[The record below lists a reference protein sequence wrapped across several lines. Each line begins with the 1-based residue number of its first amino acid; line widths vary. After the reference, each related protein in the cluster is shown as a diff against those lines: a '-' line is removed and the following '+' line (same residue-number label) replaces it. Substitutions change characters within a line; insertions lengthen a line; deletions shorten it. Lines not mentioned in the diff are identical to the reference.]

1 MKNILP
7 ILVSGVL
14 FLPIF
19 VFSQSAEDKLV
30 QAGLT
35 FNAGANFLSPSSNKI
50 ATDGGGS
57 ILSIGLNLHSALFG
71 ISASHQFRR
80 LQNLASPVRR
90 WQNLAVATGLEFDF
104 GNNSYKPNSSGAA
117 TYTYIDYSQDDVILT
132 NADVA
137 NEDDYETMQLV
148 SRKVSTTKLTI
159 PLMLLFRTNFIGDF
173 RYFGKFGI
181 RNSFLLSHN
190 ITDDGFATTLGIPNG
205 TNVSTSLMQS
215 PGEMFLYNGSVG
227 LSAGAEWNFVGSTCL
242 VLEAGYFYGITPF
255 FLDRKDSNKTMY
267 NIGTEFVLPPTRN
280 YYSASARQNQ
290 LIFKLSILF

>member
-19 VFSQSAEDKLV
+19 IFSQSAEDKTV

-50 ATDGGGS
+50 ETDGGGS
-57 ILSIGLNLHSALFG
+57 ILSIGLNLHSALK
-71 ISASHQFRR
+71 SS
-80 LQNLASPVRR
+80 
-90 WQNLAVATGLEFDF
+90 QNLAVATGIEFDF

-117 TYTYIDYSQDDVILT
+117 TYTYIDYLQDDVILT
-132 NADVA
+132 NAEAA

-190 ITDDGFATTLGIPNG
+190 ITDDGFATTLGMPNG
-205 TNVSTSLMQS
+205 TNLSTSLMRS
-215 PGEMFLYNGSVG
+215 PGEMFLYNGSIG

-255 FLDRKDSNKTMY
+255 FLNRKDTNKTMY
-267 NIGTEFVLPPTRN
+267 NIGTEFVMPPTRN

>member
-19 VFSQSAEDKLV
+19 IFSQSAEDKTV

-50 ATDGGGS
+50 ETDGGGS
-57 ILSIGLNLHSALFG
+57 ILSIGLNLHSALK
-71 ISASHQFRR
+71 SS
-80 LQNLASPVRR
+80 
-90 WQNLAVATGLEFDF
+90 QNLAVATGIEFDF

-117 TYTYIDYSQDDVILT
+117 TYTYIDYLQDDVILT
-132 NADVA
+132 NAEAA

-190 ITDDGFATTLGIPNG
+190 ITDYGFATTLGIPNG
-205 TNVSTSLMQS
+205 TNVSTSLMRS
-215 PGEMFLYNGSVG
+215 PGEMFLYNGSIG

>member
-19 VFSQSAEDKLV
+19 VFSQSAEDKTV

-50 ATDGGGS
+50 ETDGGGS
-57 ILSIGLNLHSALFG
+57 ILSIGLNLHSALK
-71 ISASHQFRR
+71 SS
-80 LQNLASPVRR
+80 
-90 WQNLAVATGLEFDF
+90 QNLAVATGIEFDF

-117 TYTYIDYSQDDVILT
+117 TYTYIDYLQDDVILT
-132 NADVA
+132 NAEAA

-205 TNVSTSLMQS
+205 TNVSTSLMRS
-215 PGEMFLYNGSVG
+215 PGEMFLYNGSIG

>member
-19 VFSQSAEDKLV
+19 IFSQSAEDKTV

-50 ATDGGGS
+50 ETDGGGS
-57 ILSIGLNLHSALFG
+57 ILSIGLNLHSALK
-71 ISASHQFRR
+71 SS
-80 LQNLASPVRR
+80 
-90 WQNLAVATGLEFDF
+90 QNLAVATGIEFDF

-117 TYTYIDYSQDDVILT
+117 TYTYIDYLQDDVILT
-132 NADVA
+132 NAEAA

-205 TNVSTSLMQS
+205 TNVSTSLMRS
-215 PGEMFLYNGSVG
+215 PGEMFLYNGSIG

>member
-19 VFSQSAEDKLV
+19 VFSQSAEDKTV

-50 ATDGGGS
+50 ETDGGGS
-57 ILSIGLNLHSALFG
+57 ILSIGLNLHSALK
-71 ISASHQFRR
+71 SS
-80 LQNLASPVRR
+80 
-90 WQNLAVATGLEFDF
+90 QNLAVATGIEFDF

-117 TYTYIDYSQDDVILT
+117 TYTYIDYLQDDVILT
-132 NADVA
+132 NAEAA

-205 TNVSTSLMQS
+205 TNLSTSLMRS
-215 PGEMFLYNGSVG
+215 PGEMFLYNGSIG

-255 FLDRKDSNKTMY
+255 FLNRKDTNKTMY
-267 NIGTEFVLPPTRN
+267 NIGTEFVMPPTRN

>member
-1 MKNILP
+1 MKNILS
-7 ILVSGVL
+7 ILFTGALL
-14 FLPIF
+14 FPFISL
-19 VFSQSAEDKLV
+19 SQSAADKKV

-50 ATDGGGS
+50 VADGAGS
-57 ILSIGLNLHSALFG
+57 VLSIGLNLHSALK
-71 ISASHQFRR
+71 SS
-80 LQNLASPVRR
+80 QNLAI
-90 WQNLAVATGLEFDF
+90 ATGLEFDF

-117 TYTYIDYSQDDVILT
+117 SYTYVDYLQDDVVLT
-132 NADVA
+132 NEEAA
-137 NEDDYETMQLV
+137 NEDDYETMRLV

-190 ITDDGFATTLGIPNG
+190 IADDGIATTVGIPNG
-205 TNVSTSLMQS
+205 TDISTSLMRS
-215 PGEMFLYNGSVG
+215 PGEMFLYNGSIG

-267 NIGTEFVLPPTRN
+267 NIGTENILPPARN

>member
-19 VFSQSAEDKLV
+19 IFSQSAEDKTV

-50 ATDGGGS
+50 ETDGGGS
-57 ILSIGLNLHSALFG
+57 ILSIGLNLHSALK
-71 ISASHQFRR
+71 SS
-80 LQNLASPVRR
+80 
-90 WQNLAVATGLEFDF
+90 QNLAVATGIEFDF

-117 TYTYIDYSQDDVILT
+117 TYTYIDYLQDDVILT
-132 NADVA
+132 NAEAA

-181 RNSFLLSHN
+181 RNSFLLSHK

-205 TNVSTSLMQS
+205 TNLSTSLMRS
-215 PGEMFLYNGSVG
+215 PGEMFLYNGSIG

-255 FLDRKDSNKTMY
+255 FLNRKDTNKTMY
-267 NIGTEFVLPPTRN
+267 NIGTEFVMPPTRN

>member
-1 MKNILP
+1 MKNILC
-7 ILVSGVL
+7 ILFTGALLYPFIS
-14 FLPIF
+14 
-19 VFSQSAEDKLV
+19 FSQSAADKKV

-50 ATDGGGS
+50 EADGGGS
-57 ILSIGLNLHSALFG
+57 ILSIGLNLHSAFK
-71 ISASHQFRR
+71 SS
-80 LQNLASPVRR
+80 QNLAIAS
-90 WQNLAVATGLEFDF
+90 GLEFDF

-117 TYTYIDYSQDDVILT
+117 SYTYIDYLQDDIILT
-132 NADVA
+132 NEEAA
-137 NEDDYETMQLV
+137 SEDDYETMQLV

-190 ITDDGFATTLGIPNG
+190 IADHGIATTVGIPNG
-205 TNVSTSLMQS
+205 LDGSTSLMRS
-215 PGEMFLYNGSVG
+215 PGEMFLYNGSIG
-227 LSAGAEWNFVGSTCL
+227 LTAGAEWNFVGSTCL

-255 FLDRKDSNKTMY
+255 FLDRSKRNNQTMY
-267 NIGTEFVLPPTRN
+267 TTSGNLIQPAEKN
-280 YYSASARQNQ
+280 YFSAAARQNQ

>member
-19 VFSQSAEDKLV
+19 IFSQSAEDKTV

-50 ATDGGGS
+50 ETDGGGS
-57 ILSIGLNLHSALFG
+57 ILSIGLNLHSALK
-71 ISASHQFRR
+71 SS
-80 LQNLASPVRR
+80 
-90 WQNLAVATGLEFDF
+90 QNLAVATGIEFDF

-117 TYTYIDYSQDDVILT
+117 TYTYIDYLQDDVILT
-132 NADVA
+132 NAEAA

-148 SRKVSTTKLTI
+148 SRKVTTTKLTI

-190 ITDDGFATTLGIPNG
+190 ITDDGFG
-205 TNVSTSLMQS
+205 
-215 PGEMFLYNGSVG
+215 
-227 LSAGAEWNFVGSTCL
+227 
-242 VLEAGYFYGITPF
+242 
-255 FLDRKDSNKTMY
+255 D
-267 NIGTEFVLPPTRN
+267 
-280 YYSASARQNQ
+280 
-290 LIFKLSILF
+290 

>member
-19 VFSQSAEDKLV
+19 IFSQSAEDKTV

-50 ATDGGGS
+50 ETDGGGS
-57 ILSIGLNLHSALFG
+57 ILSIGLNLHSALK
-71 ISASHQFRR
+71 SS
-80 LQNLASPVRR
+80 
-90 WQNLAVATGLEFDF
+90 QNLAVATGIEFDF

-117 TYTYIDYSQDDVILT
+117 TYTYIDYLQDDVILT
-132 NADVA
+132 NAEAA

-190 ITDDGFATTLGIPNG
+190 ITDYGFATTLGIPNG
-205 TNVSTSLMQS
+205 TNLSTSLMRS
-215 PGEMFLYNGSVG
+215 PGEMFLYNGSIG

-255 FLDRKDSNKTMY
+255 FLNRKDSNKTMY

>member
-19 VFSQSAEDKLV
+19 IFSQSAEDKTV

-50 ATDGGGS
+50 ETDGGGS
-57 ILSIGLNLHSALFG
+57 ILSIGLNLHSALK
-71 ISASHQFRR
+71 SS
-80 LQNLASPVRR
+80 
-90 WQNLAVATGLEFDF
+90 QNLAVATGIEFDF

-117 TYTYIDYSQDDVILT
+117 TYTYIDYLQDDVILT
-132 NADVA
+132 NAEAA

-205 TNVSTSLMQS
+205 TNLSTSLMRS
-215 PGEMFLYNGSVG
+215 PGEMFLYNGSIG